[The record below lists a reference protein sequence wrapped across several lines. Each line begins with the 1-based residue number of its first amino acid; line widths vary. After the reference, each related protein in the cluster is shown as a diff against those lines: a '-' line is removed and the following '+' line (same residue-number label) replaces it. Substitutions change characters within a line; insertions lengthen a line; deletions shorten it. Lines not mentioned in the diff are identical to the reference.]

1 MEENIIY
8 GFGLGIMF
16 VMIPGFT
23 AWVINKLFHFLKSM
37 LFDK

>member
-8 GFGLGIMF
+8 GFGLGIGL
-16 VMIPGFT
+16 VIIPGFT
-23 AWVINKLFHFLKSM
+23 AWVISQLYNFLKSM